1 LGAEKLPSR
10 PDTVSERNLAMAQMD
25 MAPPPA
31 PPRVALNDDHRF
43 GHVRLRLWQLWLT
56 FLTVLITVWLIT
68 LGPIP
73 GIIAVVT
80 AKHVLVAILVMG
92 LSVDRK

>member
-1 LGAEKLPSR
+1 
-10 PDTVSERNLAMAQMD
+10 
-25 MAPPPA
+25 
-31 PPRVALNDDHRF
+31 VALDNNDGLNRI
-43 GHVRLRLWQLWLT
+43 RLRLWQLWLT
-56 FLTVLITVWLIT
+56 LLTIVLTVWLIT

-92 LSVDRK
+92 LGVDANKRAELS

>member
-1 LGAEKLPSR
+1 
-10 PDTVSERNLAMAQMD
+10 MAQID

-31 PPRVALNDDHRF
+31 PPSIDLNDGDHF
-43 GHVRLRLWQLWLT
+43 GRVRLRLWQLWLT
-56 FLTVLITVWLIT
+56 FLTILVTVWLIT

-92 LSVDRK
+92 LSVDTK

>member
-1 LGAEKLPSR
+1 
-10 PDTVSERNLAMAQMD
+10 MAQID

-31 PPRVALNDDHRF
+31 PPRVALNDDDPF
-43 GHVRLRLWQLWLT
+43 GRVRLRLWQLWLT
-56 FLTVLITVWLIT
+56 LVTVLITVWLIT

-73 GIIAVVT
+73 AILALIT

-92 LSVDRK
+92 LAGEAE

>member
-1 LGAEKLPSR
+1 
-10 PDTVSERNLAMAQMD
+10 MAQID

-31 PPRVALNDDHRF
+31 PPRVALNDDDHF
-43 GHVRLRLWQLWLT
+43 GRVRLRLWQLWLT
-56 FLTVLITVWLIT
+56 IVTVLITAWIMT

-73 GIIAVVT
+73 AILAVIT

-92 LSVDRK
+92 LEAEAK

>member
-1 LGAEKLPSR
+1 
-10 PDTVSERNLAMAQMD
+10 MAQID

-31 PPRVALNDDHRF
+31 PPRVALNDDDHF
-43 GHVRLRLWQLWLT
+43 GRVRLRLWQLWLT
-56 FLTVLITVWLIT
+56 LVTVLITVWIMT

-73 GIIAVVT
+73 AIIAVIT

-92 LSVDRK
+92 LAVDAK